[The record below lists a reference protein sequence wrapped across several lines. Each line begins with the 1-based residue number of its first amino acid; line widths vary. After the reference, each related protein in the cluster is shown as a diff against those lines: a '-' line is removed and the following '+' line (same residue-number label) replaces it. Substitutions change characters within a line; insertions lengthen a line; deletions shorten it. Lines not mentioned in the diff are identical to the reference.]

1 VDVLKVGE
9 FKSETLNAQCQHSN
23 IQFGTEQ
30 LNVERQTLRVERL
43 NMRSGNPA
51 LIKLIRAEIQKR
63 GPVSFA
69 WFMEQALYHPEHGYY
84 SSGQCAIGR
93 YGDYFTNVSV
103 GPLFGRLLT
112 TQFAEMWERLGEN
125 FVIVEQGAHHG
136 DFARD
141 VLESAAKYR
150 PDFFAALQYRIV
162 EPFPILQD
170 RQSRTLAEFE
180 DKIEWR
186 ASIESLDPF
195 TGVHFSNELLDS
207 MPVRLIGQSKE
218 KLVDLEG
225 DGFVLIERALSNGAT
240 ACRPPRKKGAFNQ
253 PALDWIDNVGAKLRR
268 GYVLAVDYGHLSNE
282 FDASIQVRSQ
292 HRHLD
297 SPFERIGHA
306 DITMHVDWMS
316 VAERGRATG
325 LHVAGF
331 TDQHHFLTGILSEW
345 PEIIQS
351 RLLDVD
357 SKMKREL
364 QTLLHPEM
372 LGRSFQALALA
383 KNVDPDAL
391 RLASFKFAGQ
401 LPSALDF

>member
-1 VDVLKVGE
+1 
-9 FKSETLNAQCQHSN
+9 
-23 IQFGTEQ
+23 
-30 LNVERQTLRVERL
+30 LNVERRPLNVERL
-43 NMRSGNPA
+43 NTRNGNPA
-51 LIKLIRAEIQKR
+51 LIKLIRAEIEKR

-69 WFMEQALYHPEHGYY
+69 WFMEQTLYHPKHGYY

-93 YGDYFTNVSV
+93 HGDYFTNVSV

-112 TQFAEMWERLGEN
+112 AQFAEMWERLGETEN

-162 EPFPILQD
+162 EPFPILRE
-170 RQSRTLAEFE
+170 RQSQTLAELE

-186 ASIESLDPF
+186 ASINSLDPF

-207 MPVRLIGQSKE
+207 LPVRLIGQGKE

-225 DGFVLIERALSNGAT
+225 DGFVLIERPLSNAAT
-240 ACRPPRKKGAFNQ
+240 ASKPPRKKGAFNQ
-253 PALDWIDNVGAKLRR
+253 PALDWIDNVAAKLRR

-282 FDASIQVRSQ
+282 FDVSIQVRSQ

-316 VAERGRATG
+316 VAERARANG

-331 TDQHHFLTGILSEW
+331 TDQHHFLTGILAEW

-357 SKMKREL
+357 SKMKLEL

-372 LGRSFQALALA
+372 LGRSFQALGLA
-383 KNVDPDAL
+383 KNVDPVAL
-391 RLASFKFAGQ
+391 RLAGFKFARG